1 MTTEQE
7 MSLSEAV
14 LIFGSLGSLV
24 GMIWGCVVG
33 FVGGLYELKAEKS
46 KLKMENSHLKEEL
59 AENFK
64 ENSHLKKELAEN
76 FKENSHLKEELGE
89 CEEKYGELNEE
100 WRGLS

>member
-1 MTTEQE
+1 ML
-7 MSLSEAV
+7 LSEGV
-14 LIFGSLGSLV
+14 LVDGFLGGLV
-24 GMIWGCVVG
+24 GMIGGCVVFFG
-33 FVGGLYELKAEKS
+33 RTLQAQN
-46 KLKMENSHLKEEL
+46 ENSHLKEEL

-100 WRGLS
+100 